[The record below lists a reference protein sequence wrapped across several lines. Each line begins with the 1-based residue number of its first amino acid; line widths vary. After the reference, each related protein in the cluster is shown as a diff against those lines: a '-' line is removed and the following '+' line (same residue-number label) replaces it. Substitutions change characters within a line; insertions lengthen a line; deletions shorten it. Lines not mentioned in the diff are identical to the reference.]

1 MIVDNSYLDAFINK
15 KKSFHMAFVGN
26 KRNNDRRNKDISKST
41 KKKMKC

>member
-26 KRNNDRRNKDISKST
+26 KKQIMIEEIRT
-41 KKKMKC
+41 